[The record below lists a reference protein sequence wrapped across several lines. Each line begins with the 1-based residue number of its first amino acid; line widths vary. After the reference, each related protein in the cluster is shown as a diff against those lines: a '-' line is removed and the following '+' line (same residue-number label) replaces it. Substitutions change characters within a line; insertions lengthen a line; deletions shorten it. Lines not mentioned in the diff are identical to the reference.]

1 MLGCKSPVDIQ
12 CPAGDGRVDLAELT
26 DALGK
31 LNPSAPLSAARDSAL
46 DVFLL
51 FDKDRNDRCGR
62 AAFAAAPSPTPL
74 LARRSRMHCLLTL
87 WHAPCPGTSDS
98 ACARARRTLNKEE
111 FGQFLE
117 TWCGAWGARA
127 CLRDVSR
134 AEEHACMRGHSRV
147 PPYPSCQRQHVAGP
161 PTVRPSFSARAMQQA
176 DFRQGWCSHARRR
189 QPKPIP

>member
-1 MLGCKSPVDIQ
+1 M
-12 CPAGDGRVDLAELT
+12 DLAELT

-62 AAFAAAPSPTPL
+62 AAFAAAPFPTPL
-74 LARRSRMHCLLTL
+74 LARRSGLQCLLTL
-87 WHAPCPGTSDS
+87 WHAQHPGRSES

-117 TWCGAWGARA
+117 TWCGARGAGV
-127 CLRDVSR
+127 CVRDVSR
-134 AEEHACMRGHSRV
+134 ALQHACMV
-147 PPYPSCQRQHVAGP
+147 Q
-161 PTVRPSFSARAMQQA
+161 SASLALLPVSGM
-176 DFRQGWCSHARRR
+176 
-189 QPKPIP
+189 PPIP